1 MSPMSE
7 PYVITEEYLE
17 EVEIIVRKKVKSF
30 GEMVS
35 DEFYA
40 GLESGLESIVRRCS

>member
-1 MSPMSE
+1 MSE

-17 EVEIIVRKKVKSF
+17 EVGTIARKKIKSF
-30 GEMVS
+30 GEMVR

-40 GLESGLESIVRRCS
+40 GLDSGLESIVRRCS